1 MRGFILYIVDV
12 YMSPWLNVSAAML
25 LRMAAN
31 EILNAQPGSTVVI
44 ALCCNSY
51 TAMLLDLKSCCV
63 CVSQSKH
70 VKRAWYRRSKGTSDR
85 NILNLFL
92 GNSGYTYV
100 AIGNLLASRVA
111 SWLGTMSL
119 FIQSR

>member
-1 MRGFILYIVDV
+1 M
-12 YMSPWLNVSAAML
+12 
-25 LRMAAN
+25 
-31 EILNAQPGSTVVI
+31 
-44 ALCCNSY
+44 
-51 TAMLLDLKSCCV
+51 
-63 CVSQSKH
+63 
-70 VKRAWYRRSKGTSDR
+70 KRAWYRRSKGTSDR